1 MFKYVRVF
9 SNTSAMSGNDLALSE
24 VQSYPDPS
32 LREMIVNAFGHM
44 DFSFPSDIKIEFY
57 KDRVEVS
64 SPGSI
69 YRTTL
74 EEVFKGKQ
82 SLSNPNLIFVL
93 SKFRYIENYATG
105 IKRTNAAYADSGL
118 KPVCDVTEN
127 FFTAILPNVNYN
139 RKSSG
144 ESIYEVT
151 PPSYPPIGLRQG
163 RCSHP

>member
-9 SNTSAMSGNDLALSE
+9 STASAMSGNDLALSE

-74 EEVFKGKQ
+74 EEVFK
-82 SLSNPNLIFVL
+82 
-93 SKFRYIENYATG
+93 
-105 IKRTNAAYADSGL
+105 
-118 KPVCDVTEN
+118 
-127 FFTAILPNVNYN
+127 
-139 RKSSG
+139 
-144 ESIYEVT
+144 
-151 PPSYPPIGLRQG
+151 
-163 RCSHP
+163 

>member
-1 MFKYVRVF
+1 MV
-9 SNTSAMSGNDLALSE
+9 
-24 VQSYPDPS
+24 
-32 LREMIVNAFGHM
+32 VNAFGHM

-74 EEVFKGKQ
+74 EEVLKGKQ
-82 SLSNPNLIFVL
+82 SFRNPNLIFVL
-93 SKFRYIENYATG
+93 SKFKYIENYATG
-105 IKRTNAAYADSGL
+105 IKRTNAAYEESGL
-118 KPVCDVTEN
+118 KPVYDVTEN

-144 ESIYEVT
+144 EAFT
-151 PPSYPPIGLRQG
+151 RRPPK
-163 RCSHP
+163 